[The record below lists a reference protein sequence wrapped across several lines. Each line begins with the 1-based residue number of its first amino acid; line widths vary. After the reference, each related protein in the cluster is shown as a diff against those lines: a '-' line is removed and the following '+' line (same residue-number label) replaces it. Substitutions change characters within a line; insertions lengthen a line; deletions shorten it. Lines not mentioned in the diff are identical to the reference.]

1 MLNFPLML
9 KVKFPVLDRIQ
20 PQSNKFATSVG
31 NEATGDPKL
40 NDSPG
45 AAQVDSSSGQVP
57 FHCHLLSG

>member
-20 PQSNKFATSVG
+20 PQSNKFATSVE

-45 AAQVDSSSGQVP
+45 PQQVDSSSGQVP
-57 FHCHLLSG
+57 FHCHLLNG